1 MVVEKPECTNPF
13 ECASDGIGDAING
26 GRDVFGFFS
35 DPWGKTFEAMRDAS
49 KSLANDLL
57 PALTS
62 ATLPDLTVDWFI
74 SAYAISFATAILVM
88 IVILLA
94 QLVRT
99 ARGHQSGRAL
109 AGSLGLYTP
118 LFLGGAMF
126 GPLIGWMLVG
136 FFHSLSNVFMSWG
149 ITGSVDDTINGF
161 QTMLDEAD
169 PTGMA
174 GGVPVAA
181 ILMVLMLIGLL
192 LVLCILIV
200 QLVALYFMGVIVPLG
215 IVWIIDENHRR
226 FGLRVVGLWVGI
238 LASHPLLFLLLG
250 VAFQMMGSSVNTFGN
265 NASLKSLVN
274 LVVAVIAL
282 FIAAFSPLLL
292 KSFAPVIPLGT
303 GGSNGAGKNPGSWGS
318 DSLSTVTEKQ
328 HPEVIQQAAPTS
340 SSQATPAAAEA
351 PAVVG
356 AGSGGLSA
364 AAAERVGGFTGAV
377 AGPATGASSAG
388 TSAASSGVGTAAGGA
403 AAGVSG
409 AAAGVAGA
417 GEGIA
422 AGTAAVGSGE
432 SATGAGAVI
441 GVPTLIAA
449 GAIAAGAKV
458 GEKAVEFTDAAAQ
471 QSLDTMDDEGEGL

>member
-1 MVVEKPECTNPF
+1 MDECQNWIDCT
-13 ECASDGIGDAING
+13 AGGIGDVING
-26 GRDVFGFFS
+26 GGQVLGFFQ

-62 ATLPDLTVDWFI
+62 ATLPDLTVGWFLE
-74 SAYAISFATAILVM
+74 AYAISFATAILVM
-88 IVILLA
+88 VVVLLL

-109 AGSLGLYTP
+109 AESLGIYTP

-126 GPLIGWMLVG
+126 GPVIGWMLVN

-149 ITGSVDDTINGF
+149 ITGSVDDTISGF

-169 PTGMA
+169 PVGMT

-226 FGLRVVGLWVGI
+226 FGLRVIGLWIGI

-265 NASLKSLVN
+265 NASLQSLVG

-303 GGSNGAGKNPGSWGS
+303 GGTNGAGKDPGSWGS
-318 DSLSTVTEKQ
+318 DKLSSVTEKQ
-328 HPEVIQQAAPTS
+328 HPEATRQYAPST
-340 SSQATPAAAEA
+340 SSQASPAAADDL
-351 PAVVG
+351 VVT
-356 AGSGGLSA
+356 GSGGGGGLGA
-364 AAAERVGGFTGAV
+364 AAAQRAGGSVLGAGAGGAVSASAPTVGGSGA
-377 AGPATGASSAG
+377 
-388 TSAASSGVGTAAGGA
+388 GA
-403 AAGVSG
+403 AAGASG
-409 AAAGVAGA
+409 AAGGVAAA
-417 GEGIA
+417 GEGVA
-422 AGTAAVGSGE
+422 ASTAAVGAGE

-441 GVPTLIAA
+441 GVPTLVAA
-449 GAIAAGAKV
+449 GTIAAGAKV
-458 GEKAVEFTDAAAQ
+458 GEMAVEFTDAAAQ
-471 QSLDTMDDEGEGL
+471 QSLDTMDDEGVGL

>member
-1 MVVEKPECTNPF
+1 MEPECTNPF
-13 ECASDGIGDAING
+13 ECASDGIGDIING
-26 GRDVFGFFS
+26 GGQVLGFFQ

-62 ATLPDLTVDWFI
+62 ATLPDLSVDWFL

-88 IVILLA
+88 VVILLM

-99 ARGHQSGRAL
+99 ARGQQSGRAL
-109 AGSLGLYTP
+109 AESLGLYTP

-126 GPLIGWMLVG
+126 GPLIGLLLVN
-136 FFHSLSNVFMSWG
+136 FFHSLSSVFMSWG
-149 ITGSVDDTINGF
+149 ITGSIDDTITGF

-169 PTGMA
+169 PVGMA

-181 ILMVLMLIGLL
+181 ILMILMLIGLL

-226 FGLRVVGLWVGI
+226 FGLRVIGLWVGI
-238 LASHPLLFLLLG
+238 LAAHPLLFLLLG
-250 VAFQMMGSSVNTFGN
+250 VAFKMMGSSVNTFGN
-265 NASLKSLVN
+265 DASLQSLVG
-274 LVVAVIAL
+274 LIVAVIAL

-303 GGSNGAGKNPGSWGS
+303 GGNNGAGKDPGSWGS
-318 DSLSTVTEKQ
+318 DKLTSVTERQ
-328 HPEVIQQAAPTS
+328 HPEATQQASPTSESQAAPAVADELPAS
-340 SSQATPAAAEA
+340 SAGGGGLGAAAA
-351 PAVVG
+351 QRASIGAAG
-356 AGSGGLSA
+356 AGSG
-364 AAAERVGGFTGAV
+364 
-377 AGPATGASSAG
+377 
-388 TSAASSGVGTAAGGA
+388 AAGGA
-403 AAGVSG
+403 GAAAGAGAGASG

-422 AGTAAVGSGE
+422 AGTAAAGAGE
-432 SATGAGAVI
+432 SATGVGAVI
-441 GVPTLIAA
+441 GVPTLVAA
-449 GAIAAGAKV
+449 GAMAAGAKV
-458 GEKAVEFTDAAAQ
+458 GEKAVEYTDAAAQ
-471 QSLDTMDDEGEGL
+471 QSLDTMDDEGAGQ

>member
-1 MVVEKPECTNPF
+1 MDNECQNWID
-13 ECASDGIGDAING
+13 CAAGGIGDVING
-26 GRDVFGFFS
+26 GGQVLGFFQ

-62 ATLPDLTVDWFI
+62 ATLPDLSVDWFL

-88 IVILLA
+88 VVILLM

-99 ARGHQSGRAL
+99 ARGQQSGRAL
-109 AGSLGLYTP
+109 AESLGLYTP

-126 GPLIGWMLVG
+126 GPLIGLLLVN
-136 FFHSLSNVFMSWG
+136 FFHSLSSVFMSWG
-149 ITGSVDDTINGF
+149 ITGSIDDTISGF

-169 PTGMA
+169 PVGMA

-181 ILMVLMLIGLL
+181 ILMILMLIGLL

-226 FGLRVVGLWVGI
+226 FGLRVIGLWVGI
-238 LASHPLLFLLLG
+238 LAAHPLLFLLLG

-265 NASLKSLVN
+265 NASLQSLVG
-274 LVVAVIAL
+274 LIVAVIAL

-303 GGSNGAGKNPGSWGS
+303 GGNNGAGKDPGSWGAGKLTS
-318 DSLSTVTEKQ
+318 VTEKQ
-328 HPEVIQQAAPTS
+328 HPEATQQASPTSESQAAPGVMDELPAS
-340 SSQATPAAAEA
+340 SAGGGGLGAAAA
-351 PAVVG
+351 QRASIGAAG
-356 AGSGGLSA
+356 AGSG
-364 AAAERVGGFTGAV
+364 
-377 AGPATGASSAG
+377 ASSA
-388 TSAASSGVGTAAGGA
+388 AGTAAGAGA
-403 AAGVSG
+403 GGSG
-409 AAAGVAGA
+409 AAAGMAGA

-422 AGTAAVGSGE
+422 AGTAAAGAGE
-432 SATGAGAVI
+432 SATGVGAVI
-441 GVPTLIAA
+441 GVPTLVAA
-449 GAIAAGAKV
+449 GAMAVGAKV
-458 GEKAVEFTDAAAQ
+458 GEKAVEYTDAAAQ
-471 QSLDTMDDEGEGL
+471 QSLDTMDDEGAGQ